1 MCIRDRFLSNIANN
15 GGGGCIGAL
24 SIIVPEIWSSLVKAA
39 NERDFAR
46 TFALYHLIQKLM
58 PIYDMDT
65 NCSLILKKL
74 LVHRGLEISDRA
86 VCPFNQMNAAIYQSA
101 ADLLDSVL
109 AEYQSMR

>member
-1 MCIRDRFLSNIANN
+1 MKGIVLA
-15 GGGGCIGAL
+15 GGSG
-24 SIIVPEIWSSLVKAA
+24 S
-39 NERDFAR
+39 R
-46 TFALYHLIQKLM
+46 LYRITKGISKQLM

-101 ADLLDSVL
+101 AALLDSVL
-109 AEYQSMR
+109 AEYQAMR